1 MQTNTVTGMSSPT
14 ASSQGP
20 NNPNSILGKD
30 DFLKILIGQMK
41 NMDPMSADNQDP
53 TQSVAQMAQFSIVEQ
68 LTNLTQANAKSSA
81 LAMLGK
87 TVTYKVG
94 ADGSQQGVVES
105 VDTSGGDPTLTIGG
119 TSGIALSAVKE
130 VR

>member
-20 NNPNSILGKD
+20 SNPNSILGKD